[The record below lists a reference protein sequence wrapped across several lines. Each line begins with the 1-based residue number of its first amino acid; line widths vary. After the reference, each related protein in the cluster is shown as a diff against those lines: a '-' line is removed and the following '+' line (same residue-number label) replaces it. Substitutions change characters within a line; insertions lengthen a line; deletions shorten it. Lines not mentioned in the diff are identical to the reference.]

1 MISDEQNPK
10 GQRAL
15 CIRPPNTCSTICHW
29 LKPLGGR
36 LDAFMQRT
44 RPTIHPR
51 EQLPSQQS
59 HKDIPKL
66 RDPLS
71 LPCFLLMSDRASNE
85 FDRYAKCVWRLFPI
99 LSIEDAE
106 SNLQSFRDVKSGE
119 TAQDNDSDIPC
130 SHTSCKC
137 DGITIPADTVN
148 ACTLFILLLGE
159 ICSPDHI
166 TTPPISTDV
175 RIQAAK
181 YILELNDEEV
191 SLSKATAYT
200 LAAQLMDRCGQIFQ
214 RDKYVSSAIC
224 VLRHLPS
231 STSRPKDSA
240 SEVFHINCMI
250 WTLVHMEMESTH
262 MMLNWYNGAQLLG
275 QIESNVRALDLFIA
289 KTQLWQIMKD
299 FQDFEAGHPQL
310 QTNYRSK
317 LEDWREHLGLLQWKD
332 YDRTSSPAAAHVYSE
347 YWWATI
353 HGSLPI
359 NGSVDTGSV
368 DTGSEEGLR
377 AIYAILQY
385 LIVYRRIGPSHVPN
399 PATVLERYFP
409 TSTPLETNGLLCTTG
424 NFSVCIFSLACS
436 NKDPSLEI

>member
-1 MISDEQNPK
+1 
-10 GQRAL
+10 
-15 CIRPPNTCSTICHW
+15 
-29 LKPLGGR
+29 
-36 LDAFMQRT
+36 MQRT

-71 LPCFLLMSDRASNE
+71 IPRFLLMSDRASNE

-175 RIQAAK
+175 RIQTAK

-310 QTNYRSK
+310 QTTYRSNLK
-317 LEDWREHLGLLQWKD
+317 DWRQSLGLVNWKD
-332 YDRTSSPAAAHVYSE
+332 PAAVHLYSE

-359 NGSVDTGSV
+359 HDSV
-368 DTGSEEGLR
+368 DTGSEEGLS

-385 LIVYRRIGPSHVPN
+385 LIVYRRLTPSYIPN
-399 PATVLERYFP
+399 PGTVLKRYLPSF
-409 TSTPLETNGLLCTTG
+409 TSLETNGLLCTTD
-424 NFSVCIFSLACS
+424 NLSVCIFSLTCS
-436 NKDPSLEI
+436 NKNPSLEI

>member
-1 MISDEQNPK
+1 
-10 GQRAL
+10 
-15 CIRPPNTCSTICHW
+15 
-29 LKPLGGR
+29 
-36 LDAFMQRT
+36 MQRT

-71 LPCFLLMSDRASNE
+71 IPCFLLMSDRASNE

-181 YILELNDEEV
+181 YILQLNDEEV

-224 VLRHLPS
+224 VFRHLSS
-231 STSRPKDSA
+231 STSRLKDSA

-262 MMLNWYNGAQLLG
+262 MMLNWYNEAQLLG

-299 FQDFEAGHPQL
+299 FQDCEAGHPKL
-310 QTNYRSK
+310 QKTYRSK
-317 LEDWREHLGLLQWKD
+317 LEDWRQSLGLVHWKD
-332 YDRTSSPAAAHVYSE
+332 PATAHLFAE

-359 NGSVDTGSV
+359 HDSVDTGSR
-368 DTGSEEGLR
+368 EGL
-377 AIYAILQY
+377 IYAILQY
-385 LIVYRRIGPSHVPN
+385 LIVYRRMGPSCVPD
-399 PATVLERYFP
+399 PGIVLKRYLP
-409 TSTPLETNGLLCTTG
+409 SSTLLETNGLLCTTD
-424 NFSVCIFSLACS
+424 NFSVSIFSLTCS